1 MQYVASPKRVASRYM
16 NSDLAPP
23 LGYPGGP
30 CHVMQRIR
38 QNVTNPALAEDLI
51 DDVESGTDLSNPE
64 ASKVYGIEQER
75 APDKTQFKNV
85 QISAHAQYRMDL
97 RGITVPEVRIAL
109 ASFNKAFLNA
119 KSRNDSQYAKWVA
132 DLRRDEGVRW
142 TDPKIGLTV
151 VFAVK
156 PDLTVRLITAFW
168 ANGDAPRPVDEAFCN
183 RTASVIV
190 PSVQTFVH
198 PKSKDNLPTDIDR
211 EPDSATN
218 PSTAMPSGGRDI
230 PRAEENTPD
239 ADRNIQPRSSGV
251 PGDEYGHPTKFDY
264 NMPTRRSMTARVLS
278 RYLEKR
284 AWESG
289 LPAPTYQKN
298 QEPRRKL
305 KESQAYKRN
314 KSREKTQ
321 AKRRYHD
328 FCRHNRGCMK
338 KREEYREDPSKYK
351 RRGISREDG
360 DE

>member
-1 MQYVASPKRVASRYM
+1 MW
-16 NSDLAPP
+16 L
-23 LGYPGGP
+23 
-30 CHVMQRIR
+30 
-38 QNVTNPALAEDLI
+38 
-51 DDVESGTDLSNPE
+51 
-64 ASKVYGIEQER
+64 
-75 APDKTQFKNV
+75 
-85 QISAHAQYRMDL
+85 
-97 RGITVPEVRIAL
+97 
-109 ASFNKAFLNA
+109 
-119 KSRNDSQYAKWVA
+119 
-132 DLRRDEGVRW
+132 
-142 TDPKIGLTV
+142 
-151 VFAVK
+151 
-156 PDLTVRLITAFW
+156 
-168 ANGDAPRPVDEAFCN
+168 
-183 RTASVIV
+183 ASVIV

-239 ADRNIQPRSSGV
+239 ADRDIQPRSSGV

-264 NMPTRRSMTARVLS
+264 NMPTRRSMTARVLA
-278 RYLEKR
+278 RYLEKH
-284 AWESG
+284 AWDSG

-328 FCRHNRGCMK
+328 FCRHDRGCMK

-351 RRGISREDG
+351 RRGISRQDG
-360 DE
+360 EK